1 MRNRFYNLLLALFA
15 SGLFVFTSCDLVRH
29 APAAAKITQEVP
41 VGKNIHSPM
50 LNLEANVCKIHNE
63 LLKQDRL
70 RIFYGFAGFGRL
82 LVACQKEEKRYF
94 PNANSYYFA
103 GCAASNKAPKYAD
116 VLYCEKCRKAERKCQ
131 LIEARKSLLKRAKEH
146 T

>member
-1 MRNRFYNLLLALFA
+1 MRNRFYNLLLALA
-15 SGLFVFTSCDLVRH
+15 TIGLLVFTSCDLTRNEKL
-29 APAAAKITQEVP
+29 PDKINQEISD
-41 VGKNIHSPM
+41 GKTFRSPI
-50 LNLEANVCKIHNE
+50 LNLEAKICKIHNE
-63 LLKQDRL
+63 SLKQDRL
-70 RIFYGFAGFGRL
+70 RIVYGLVSFERL
-82 LVACQKEEKRYF
+82 LVACHEAGERYF

-103 GCAASNKAPKYAD
+103 GCAASNNAPKYAD